1 MINVFYDSYRI
12 LYKVYGE
19 GAYLKA
25 ALNLTDIEEKN
36 RAFTTKLSYG
46 VLDKDIE
53 LSYAIKYFAPK
64 TPKAA
69 VRLVLKIAMYAFRYL
84 GKKPY
89 AVADAAVELVKKM
102 GKGGASGFVNA
113 FLRKYFT
120 TEIPL
125 PEDAEE
131 RISVKYSYPLFLV
144 KAVVSEYGAAR
155 AERLFAAENG
165 KTCLVF
171 YGADG
176 EEYLKNLGKEYEK
189 TPFEG
194 VFLVKNFVRNADYD
208 KGIYTYQALPSVAIC
223 EAVEPCEKLLDC
235 CAAPGGKSVRL
246 SYKCGAVTAF
256 DIHPHR
262 VELINAYKAR
272 MNRENVSA
280 EVWDSTVFKPEL
292 KECFDAVLCD
302 APCSGTGVI
311 NDDPDIKLNR
321 TEESVK
327 ELVEIQHAILA
338 AAAGYVKKGG
348 YLYYST
354 CSILKEE
361 NADQVK
367 RFLAENADFTLVPIN
382 SPLPHEDRDGANAFL
397 PDISGGLGFFVA
409 KLLKRG

>member
-1 MINVFYDSYRI
+1 M
-12 LYKVYGE
+12 
-19 GAYLKA
+19 
-25 ALNLTDIEEKN
+25 
-36 RAFTTKLSYG
+36 
-46 VLDKDIE
+46 
-53 LSYAIKYFAPK
+53 
-64 TPKAA
+64 
-69 VRLVLKIAMYAFRYL
+69 
-84 GKKPY
+84 
-89 AVADAAVELVKKM
+89 
-102 GKGGASGFVNA
+102 
-113 FLRKYFT
+113 
-120 TEIPL
+120 
-125 PEDAEE
+125 
-131 RISVKYSYPLFLV
+131 
-144 KAVVSEYGAAR
+144 KAVVNEYGAAR
-155 AERLFAAENG
+155 AERLFSAENG

-176 EEYLKNLGKEYEK
+176 GEYLKNLGKEYEK

-262 VELINAYKAR
+262 VELINAYKTR
-272 MNRENVSA
+272 MKRENVSA

-292 KECFDAVLCD
+292 KESFDAVLCD

-382 SPLPHEDRDGANAFL
+382 SPLPHEDKDGANAFL

-409 KLLKRG
+409 KLLKRR